1 MCWPSIIKTFVTGCK
16 LQYKRNKPHSFTYTQ
31 CVCALL
37 SLKSVFKSDSLYPQ
51 CTVWKN
57 VHILHSCLN
66 AYQQMSSTLKRSHDA
81 LQQAQT
87 VMILDDTDQS
97 FCPIYISN
105 SDKNPKSSV
114 VFSVGREFCGKVN
127 FLVHPY
133 YTFAYNILVSMWVFM
148 PAVSVDANSY
158 ISQNASYRRCVR
170 ANLITCQSLVRAVI
184 LVIQN
189 LHMFTVG

>member
-1 MCWPSIIKTFVTGCK
+1 MCWPSINKTFVTVCK

-51 CTVWKN
+51 RTFWKN

-105 SDKNPKSSV
+105 SDKNPKSSA

-127 FLVHPY
+127 FLVHHD

-148 PAVSVDANSY
+148 PAVYVDANSY
-158 ISQNASYRRCVR
+158 ISQNASYLRCVR
-170 ANLITCQSLVRAVI
+170 ANLITCQ
-184 LVIQN
+184 
-189 LHMFTVG
+189 